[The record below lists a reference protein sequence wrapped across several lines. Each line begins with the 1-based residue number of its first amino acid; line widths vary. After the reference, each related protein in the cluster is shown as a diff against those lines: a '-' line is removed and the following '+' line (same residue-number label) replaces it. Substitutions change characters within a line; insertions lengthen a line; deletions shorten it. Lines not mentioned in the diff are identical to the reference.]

1 MNEHASRAATH
12 DAARVARLRAAMRDA
27 GVDACIVPSS
37 DPHLSEY
44 PPLHWQARAWLSGFT
59 GSVGTLVVTASF
71 AGVWVDSRYW
81 VQAEAELDGTG
92 VELMKLLPGS
102 PAAHVDWLV
111 AHLAPGAV
119 LAVDGRVLALAAAD
133 ALAAALTARG
143 IALRTDLDL
152 PAAVWTDRPPLP
164 VQAVF
169 EHGAPFAPLARADK
183 LAAVRRAMAGH
194 SADQHLLSTLDD
206 IAWLFNLRGADVNY
220 NPVFVAHAL
229 VGPERATLFVDAEK
243 VPAPVRRALAAD
255 GVDLAAYAT
264 VPAALAALPPG
275 TRLLVDPRRM
285 THGLVGALHAR
296 GNGDGGQRAAGQGD
310 GEHGGVADGPP
321 TLVQA
326 PNPSTLAKACKTAAE
341 IANVRET
348 MEQDGAALCEFFVW
362 LEAQLAAGAPDLT
375 ELSVD
380 TQLHATRARR
390 PNFVSESFGTIAGF
404 NANGAMP
411 HYRATREAHAAITG
425 DGLLLIDSGGQ
436 YLGGTTD
443 ITRVVPVGTPSLAQK
458 HDFTTV
464 LQGMIALSA
473 ARFPRGIRSPMLDAI
488 ARAPLWAQGLDYGH
502 GTGHGVGYFLN
513 VHEGPQVISHHAPPD
528 AVTAME
534 EGMITSIEPG
544 VYRAGQWGVRIENL
558 VVNRRVADAGGDAG
572 DFGEFLDFETLTL
585 CPIDTRCIVAERL
598 TPHERQ
604 WLNAYHATV
613 RARLSRWV
621 EGEARVWLE
630 ARTQPL

>member
-1 MNEHASRAATH
+1 
-12 DAARVARLRAAMRDA
+12 
-27 GVDACIVPSS
+27 
-37 DPHLSEY
+37 
-44 PPLHWQARAWLSGFT
+44 
-59 GSVGTLVVTASF
+59 
-71 AGVWVDSRYW
+71 
-81 VQAEAELDGTG
+81 
-92 VELMKLLPGS
+92 
-102 PAAHVDWLV
+102 
-111 AHLAPGAV
+111 
-119 LAVDGRVLALAAAD
+119 
-133 ALAAALTARG
+133 ALAAALAARD

-152 PAAVWTDRPPLP
+152 PGVVWTDRPPLP
-164 VQAVF
+164 AQALF
-169 EHGAPFAPLARADK
+169 EHVAPFAPLPRADK
-183 LAAVRRAMAGH
+183 LAAVRREMARH
-194 SADQHLLSTLDD
+194 AADRHLLSTLDD
-206 IAWLFNLRGADVNY
+206 IAWLFNLRGADVSY

-243 VPAPVRRALAAD
+243 VPAPVRQALADD
-255 GVDLAAYAT
+255 GVDLAPYTA

-275 TRLLVDPRRM
+275 THLLVDPRRM
-285 THGLVGALHAR
+285 THGLVGALR
-296 GNGDGGQRAAGQGD
+296 QPGGRSEGGGKGGDDA
-310 GEHGGVADGPP
+310 P
-321 TLVQA
+321 TALVEA

-341 IANVRET
+341 TANVRDT

-380 TQLHATRARR
+380 TQLHFARARR
-390 PNFVSESFGTIAGF
+390 PHFVSDSFGTIAGF

-411 HYRATREAHAAITG
+411 HYRATPEAHAVIAG

-443 ITRVVPVGTPSLAQK
+443 ITRVVPVGVPSLAQK

-488 ARAPLWAQGLDYGH
+488 ARAPLWARGLDYGH

-528 AVTAME
+528 ALTAMA

-544 VYRAGQWGVRIENL
+544 VYRPGQWGIRIENL
-558 VVNRRVADAGGDAG
+558 VINRRVADAGTGEFGD
-572 DFGEFLDFETLTL
+572 FLDFETLTL
-585 CPIDTRCIVAERL
+585 CPIDTRCIVVERL
-598 TPHERQ
+598 TPQERQ

-613 RARLSRWV
+613 RARLARWV
-621 EGEARVWLE
+621 DGDARVWLE
-630 ARTQPL
+630 TRTQPL